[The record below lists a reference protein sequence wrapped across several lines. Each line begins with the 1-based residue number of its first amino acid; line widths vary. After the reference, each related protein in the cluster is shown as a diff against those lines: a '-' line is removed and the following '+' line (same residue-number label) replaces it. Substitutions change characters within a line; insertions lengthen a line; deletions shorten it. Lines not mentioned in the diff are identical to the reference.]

1 MSGPVD
7 SILQVKISLLGSSK
21 PPVWRRLLIPADI
34 RLDRLHGVIQAAMG
48 WEDYH
53 MHAFSDGSC
62 EYGLADPELG
72 HRDERRATLGRLL
85 KREGEQIR
93 YTYDFGDDWEHEIV
107 VEKVLPAEPGVRY
120 PICVA
125 GKGACPPEDC
135 GGVWGYEHL
144 REVLADPADE
154 EHGEMLEWLGLQA
167 AAFDP
172 ARFDVDEVNRAL
184 GSGGNARGS
193 SVHSSEEDPRATAV
207 RRAA

>member
-53 MHAFSDGSC
+53 MHVFSDGSC
-62 EYGLADPELG
+62 EYGLAPELG
-72 HRDERRATLGRLL
+72 HRDERKATLGRLL
-85 KREGEQIR
+85 KQEGERIR

-107 VEKVLPAEPGVRY
+107 VEKVLAAEPGVRY

-144 REVLADPADE
+144 REVLTDPADE
-154 EHGEMLEWLGLQA
+154 EHGEMLEWLGLQTSA
-167 AAFDP
+167 EFDP
-172 ARFDVDEVNRAL
+172 ARFNVDEVNSAL
-184 GSGGNARGS
+184 GSGDDAR
-193 SVHSSEEDPRATAV
+193 RAV

>member
-7 SILQVKISLLGSSK
+7 SILQVKVSLLGSSK
-21 PPVWRRLLIPADI
+21 PPVWRRLLIPTDI
-34 RLDRLHGVIQAAMG
+34 RLDRLHGMIQAAMG

-53 MHAFSDGSC
+53 MHVFSDGSC

-72 HRDERRATLGRLL
+72 HRDERKATLGRLL
-85 KREGEQIR
+85 KGEGERIR

-107 VEKVLPAEPGVRY
+107 VEKVLAAEQGVRY

-144 REVLADPADE
+144 REVLADPTDE
-154 EHGEMLEWLGLQA
+154 EHGEMLEWLGLQTA
-167 AAFDP
+167 AEFDQ

-184 GSGGNARGS
+184 GSGDDAR
-193 SVHSSEEDPRATAV
+193 RAV

>member
-1 MSGPVD
+1 
-7 SILQVKISLLGSSK
+7 
-21 PPVWRRLLIPADI
+21 
-34 RLDRLHGVIQAAMG
+34 MG

-53 MHAFSDGSC
+53 MHVFSDGSC

-72 HRDERRATLGRLL
+72 HRDERKATLGRLL
-85 KREGEQIR
+85 KGEGERIR

-107 VEKVLPAEPGVRY
+107 VEKVLAAEQGVRY

-144 REVLADPADE
+144 REVLADPTDE
-154 EHGEMLEWLGLQA
+154 EHGEMLEWLGLQTA
-167 AAFDP
+167 AEFDQ

-184 GSGGNARGS
+184 GSGDDAR
-193 SVHSSEEDPRATAV
+193 RAV

>member
-1 MSGPVD
+1 MSGQVD

-21 PPVWRRLLIPADI
+21 PPVWRRLLIPTDI

-72 HRDERRATLGRLL
+72 HRDERKATLDRLL
-85 KREGEQIR
+85 KRGGERIR
-93 YTYDFGDDWEHEIV
+93 YTYDFGDNWEHEIV
-107 VEKVLPAEPGVRY
+107 VEKVLAAEPDVRY
-120 PICVA
+120 PVCVV

-135 GGVWGYEHL
+135 GGVWGYEDL
-144 REVLADPADE
+144 REALADSAHE
-154 EHGEMLEWLGLQA
+154 QHQEMLEWLGLQTA
-167 AAFDP
+167 AEFDP

-184 GSGGNARGS
+184 GSGDDAR
-193 SVHSSEEDPRATAV
+193 TAV